1 MIYILEE
8 GIATNVSKTRN
19 DQKMFLL
26 RVEANLKDLASKPEL
41 EVRAHTYTIYSQIT
55 KEGDGNDA
63 GTCAS
68 EYK

>member
-1 MIYILEE
+1 MYPKPEM
-8 GIATNVSKTRN
+8 TKNVSS
-19 DQKMFLL
+19 L
-26 RVEANLKDLASKPEL
+26 RVAANLKDLASKPEL

-68 EYK
+68 EYKQQMML